1 MAVEDDGGRQRGVQM
16 RYVGVGRL
24 GSTGSGALGAAAGA
38 ALFGALLVGLL
49 VLADLPS
56 VVPLGYAVL
65 SAVAFGMYGADKAA
79 AQQGRRRTP
88 ESTLH
93 LIGLAGG
100 WPGALIARQLF
111 RHKTVK
117 QPFSTIF
124 WGTAAINCGALACFW
139 MVPTLSSLLAA

>member
-1 MAVEDDGGRQRGVQM
+1 MSPPGTTGAARVPTRCGT
-16 RYVGVGRL
+16 
-24 GSTGSGALGAAAGA
+24 SGSGGSSR
-38 ALFGALLVGLL
+38 GL
-49 VLADLPS
+49 
-56 VVPLGYAVL
+56 
-65 SAVAFGMYGADKAA
+65 YGADKAA

-124 WGTAAINCGALACFW
+124 WGTVAVNCGALACLW